1 MSRGVVAVA
10 SLVAAAC
17 LGGRANAQG
26 TDVQWRGAPQFSGDG
41 WTFKVR
47 GRAYFDYV
55 HQDVDGNAAV
65 PDFVADNSRLRTAR
79 LGVEGTWTEQ
89 FAYKAE
95 VDFTGGD
102 ALWRDLLL
110 EFRPAEGGALLVGNF
125 RTVSLENITSSR
137 FITFMERGAFNDA
150 IDADR
155 VLNLG
160 GRLNGENWSIG
171 AFLNGDSVNDDDVQE
186 GDDSSGVS
194 ARATFAPSLGDA
206 RLHLGAWTRFRD
218 IGEDASIRY
227 RVRNNTNYGDRYVDT
242 GPGLL
247 IDKDVMYG
255 LESALV
261 AGPFSLQGE
270 YAHTEA
276 DTETGDHDGDAWYVF
291 GSWFP
296 TGESRNYDPE
306 GGEFGRVKVLKPV
319 TDGGRGALE
328 LALRYDDVD
337 LSDFG
342 TPTAGEYSAWTVGVN
357 WYPFAYVRFMA
368 NYTDS
373 ENDNPGVDA
382 DVDVRT
388 FQMRAQFDF

>member
-1 MSRGVVAVA
+1 MSRGAVAVA
-10 SLVAAAC
+10 CLIAAAG
-17 LGGRANAQG
+17 LGGRAKAQE
-26 TDVQWRGAPQFSGDG
+26 TDIQWRGAPQFSGDG

-55 HQDVDGNAAV
+55 HQDVDFKGFA
-65 PDFVADNSRLRTAR
+65 PSFTADNSRLRTGR

-95 VDFTGGD
+95 VDFVGGD
-102 ALWRDLLL
+102 AVWRDLYL
-110 EFRPAEGGALLVGNF
+110 EYMPADGGSLLVGNF
-125 RTVSLENITSSR
+125 RTFSLENITSSR

-155 VLNLG
+155 VMNLG
-160 GRLNGENWSIG
+160 GRLTGENWSIG
-171 AFLNGDSVNDDDVQE
+171 AFLNGDSVNDDDVEE
-186 GDDSSGVS
+186 GDDAQGVS
-194 ARATFAPSLGDA
+194 ARGTFAPMLGDA

-218 IGEDASIRY
+218 IGQDASIRY

-242 GPGLL
+242 GSLL
-247 IDKDVMYG
+247 IEKDMMWG

-276 DTETGDHDGDAWYVF
+276 DTETGDHDGDAWYAY
-291 GSWFP
+291 GSWFI

-306 GGEFGRVKVLKPV
+306 GGEFGRTKVLRPV
-319 TDGGRGALE
+319 TDGGRGAWE
-328 LALRYDDVD
+328 LGLRYDNVD

-342 TPTAGEYSAWTVGVN
+342 TATSGEYSAWTVGVN

-373 ENDNPGVDA
+373 ENDNFGELN
-382 DVDVRT
+382 DVDVQT